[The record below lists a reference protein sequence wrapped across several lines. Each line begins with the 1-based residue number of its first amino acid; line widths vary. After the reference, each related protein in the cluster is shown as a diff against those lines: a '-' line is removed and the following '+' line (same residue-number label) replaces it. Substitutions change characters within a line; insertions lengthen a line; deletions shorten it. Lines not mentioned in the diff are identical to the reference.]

1 MGVLVDHMGKLVDDD
16 FDDDDGSDFDDDDS
30 EEYDDAN
37 VDDESSLMM
46 LTTWRL
52 IMMVHILS

>member
-1 MGVLVDHMGKLVDDD
+1 MGKLVDDD